1 VKIDLTE
8 LLREVGN
15 EAEIVST
22 VEGTTISD
30 SEASLALSNPV
41 KVNLHLIN
49 TGTSVLM
56 KGTLEAEAEIEC
68 SRCLKK
74 FNQPLKVKVDEEFS
88 KNLSGTLATKK
99 GEGELHAGDFVYP
112 IEKDNAINISEI
124 IRQNLLLA
132 IPIKNLCRPDCE
144 GLKGE

>member
-15 EAEIVST
+15 EAEVDSVIV
-22 VEGTTISD
+22 
-30 SEASLALSNPV
+30 LAQPV
-41 KVNLHLIN
+41 KLNLHLIN
-49 TGTSVLM
+49 TGDSILV
-56 KGTLEAEAEIEC
+56 KGTIETQAEVEC

-74 FNQPLKVKVDEEFS
+74 VDLPLKVMIDEEFS
-88 KNLSGTLATKK
+88 RNLTGIPQNKK
-99 GEGELHAGDFVYP
+99 GDRELRNADFVYP
-112 IEKDNAINISEI
+112 IEKDNSIDISEI
-124 IRQNLLLA
+124 IRQNLMLA